1 MGLIRRHNGVM
12 TTLTAVVAGKTIT
25 QTIHVKI
32 L

>member
-1 MGLIRRHNGVM
+1 MNLIRRNHGVT

-25 QTIHVKI
+25 QTISVRI